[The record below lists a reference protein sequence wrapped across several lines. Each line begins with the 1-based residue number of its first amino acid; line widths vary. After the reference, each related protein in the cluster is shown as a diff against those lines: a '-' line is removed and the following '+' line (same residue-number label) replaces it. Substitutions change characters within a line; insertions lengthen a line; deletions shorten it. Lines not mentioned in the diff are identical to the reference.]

1 MRRLSLSVALWLAS
15 CGFLSACGPSGGL
28 SRTAAPPLVP
38 ARSGGPALAP
48 ASALPAQPQ
57 REGTTPEQVRLFLD
71 GVEQQL
77 RKLMVT
83 ASEAEWEKSTNI
95 TDETE
100 ARAAQANEVLMAYLS
115 EAIRVASSYRDVS
128 VLSAND
134 ARKLELL
141 KRSSTLPAPEDAQR
155 REELASIAAKMEG
168 LYGKGKYCSA
178 GALADAPESA
188 AGPKCRD
195 LEQLVDVMAESRD
208 PKRLLDAWQGWHA
221 VGNEIKP
228 YYTRYVQLANE
239 GARGIGFRNLGELW
253 RSRYDETPQ
262 MFERDIDRLWSEV
275 EPLYKQLHC
284 HTRAK
289 LRSMYGAAKVPE
301 RGPIP
306 AHLLGNMWAQDW
318 GNLYKE
324 LEPYKGQGELDVSQA
339 LKSQGYDE
347 KRMVQLGES
356 FFTSLGL
363 PPLPDTFWQRSML
376 SRPPGREVV
385 CHASAWD
392 VQYDNDTRIK
402 MCIKTNQ
409 EDLITIHHELGHIYY
424 FSQYY
429 KLPMLFQD
437 GANDGFHE
445 AIGDAIALS
454 VTPAYLE
461 RVGLLQHA
469 PTGDKGAINVLMQ
482 RALDKIA
489 FLPFAKV
496 VDEWRWKVFA
506 GEIAPEQYNTSW
518 WKLREQIQGVAP
530 ASIDGKPRGEAFFDA
545 GAKYHVPANVPY
557 ARYFL
562 ATVLQYQFHRAMC
575 KAAGHVGPL
584 HACSVFGNREAGARL
599 QKMLALGAEKPWP
612 DALEVLTGE
621 RALDATAIL
630 DYFAPLTTWLKKQ
643 NQGRTCGWAP

>member
-1 MRRLSLSVALWLAS
+1 MRRLSLSLALLLVS
-15 CGFLSACGPSGGL
+15 CGP
-28 SRTAAPPLVP
+28 RAAPA
-38 ARSGGPALAP
+38 ARSQAPNTPSQATLLVGEAPSEPAAG
-48 ASALPAQPQ
+48 AAAT

-71 GVEQQL
+71 GVEEQL
-77 RKLMVT
+77 RKLMVM

-95 TDETE
+95 TDQTE

-115 EAIRVASSYRDVS
+115 EAIRLAASYRDVS
-128 VLSAND
+128 VLSASD

-141 KRSSTLPAPEDAQR
+141 RRSSGLPAPEDAAR

-168 LYGKGKYCSA
+168 LYGKGKYCS
-178 GALADAPESA
+178 GQPER
-188 AGPKCRD
+188 CRD
-195 LEQLVDVMAESRD
+195 LEQLSDVMAESRD
-208 PKRLLDAWQGWHA
+208 PKQLLDAWQGWHA
-221 VGNEIKP
+221 VGKQIKP
-228 YYTRYVQLANE
+228 YYARYVQLANE

-262 MFERDIDRLWSEV
+262 MFERDVDRLWSEV
-275 EPLYKQLHC
+275 EPLYRQLHC
-284 HTRAK
+284 YTREKLRAK
-289 LRSMYGAAKVPE
+289 YGERQIPA

-318 GNLYKE
+318 GNLYSE
-324 LEPYKGQGELDVSQA
+324 LEPYRGQGELDVSKA
-339 LKSQGYDE
+339 LKAQGYDE
-347 KRMVQLGES
+347 QRMVRLGES

-376 SRPPGREVV
+376 ARPAGREVV

-392 VQYDNDTRIK
+392 VHYDNDTRIK
-402 MCIKTNQ
+402 MCIKINQ

-445 AIGDAIALS
+445 AIGDAVALS
-454 VTPAYLE
+454 VTPAYLQQ
-461 RVGLLQHA
+461 VGLLERVPQ
-469 PTGDKGAINVLMQ
+469 GDKAAINVLMQ

-506 GEIAPEQYNTSW
+506 GEIPPEQYNGTW
-518 WKLREQIQGVAP
+518 WKMRERIQGIAAP
-530 ASIDGKPRGEAFFDA
+530 SLAGGPGTPDQPRGEEFFDA
-545 GAKYHVPANVPY
+545 GAKYHVAANVPY

-562 ATVLQYQFHRAMC
+562 ATVLQYQFHRALC
-575 KAAGHVGPL
+575 KAAGHAGPL
-584 HACSVFGNREAGARL
+584 HACSIFGNREAGARL

-630 DYFAPLTTWLKKQ
+630 DYFAPLTAWLEQQ
-643 NQGRTCGWAP
+643 NRGRSCGWQGEARPSR